1 MPGAAPGREAE
12 EAALVRKSGI
22 ELREL
27 GGCLSHVLVAAAA
40 EGEDVVALCPS
51 VFEKPRN
58 RMRRLERRDDPL
70 QAGELPEGAQRLGI
84 GCADVG
90 RAAGVPQVGVL
101 GPDARVVEPGGD

>member
-1 MPGAAPGREAE
+1 MRAARPS
-12 EAALVRKSGI
+12 AAAASNAASIDVLVASGI

-51 VFEKPRN
+51 VFEEPGDRV
-58 RMRRLERRDDPL
+58 RWLERRDDPL
-70 QAGELPEGAQRLGI
+70 QAGELPEGAQRLGV

-90 RAAGVPQVGVL
+90 RAA
-101 GPDARVVEPGGD
+101 